1 MASLLG
7 GFTAKLDRAVAA
19 VKHLA
24 FEMDMRG
31 MAGRLYL

>member
-1 MASLLG
+1 MAFLLG
-7 GFTAKLDRAVAA
+7 GFTANLDRAVAA

-31 MAGRLYL
+31 VARRLYL

>member
-1 MASLLG
+1 MVFLLN
-7 GFTAKLDRAVAA
+7 GFTADLDRAVAA

-31 MAGRLYL
+31 VARRLYL